1 MKIARFSCGLFSLAL
16 SACVVPVDY
25 DYDNDYRPRERA
37 RSECV
42 EEAHDQGYR
51 RVDVLAVR
59 ARGRGE
65 FDVDIQARDRIGR
78 DTRLRCEYDARYRR
92 ARVSRMDR

>member
-1 MKIARFSCGLFSLAL
+1 MRIARFSVGLCVLAL

-25 DYDNDYRPRERA
+25 DYDEDYRPRERA

-51 RVDVLAVR
+51 RVDVQTVR
-59 ARGRGE
+59 SRGRGE
-65 FDVDIQARDRIGR
+65 FEADIQARDRTGR
-78 DTRLRCEYDARYRR
+78 DARLRCEYDARYRR
-92 ARVSRMDR
+92 ARVSRVDR